1 MSQPQIVINPDETLH
16 IVCRLLFYN
25 IPGFY
30 TNAKTL
36 YNACQ
41 KEGYSFRLRDIAK
54 WLVYQYIHQIY
65 RQPLPCKAEASFS
78 KIKIPNK
85 VQQCDILLHTKD
97 DQDGRRIFV
106 CTFLIIDVATR
117 FKDASSITSR
127 NSLEIWNAVKEIFED
142 PSNNLTWQTLLM
154 TDGDASFR
162 GAFFRGMQQYNVP
175 IRVVD
180 LYSLESLALIKAF
193 KKRIAELIYKVQ
205 YAIEGRLT
213 DGEQSRLWKKILKKY
228 IDYLNNSKT
237 RFIGMSPARAMTLE
251 EVESK
256 PSRKAKRAIGK
267 DEEIKL
273 QKGTAVRYLLKPGE
287 LEGDHRRR
295 ATDPYWSL
303 RVYKIK
309 RVVIGK
315 NPPQPI
321 LYYLENGLIESTA
334 HLMGRNPKRPFKFE
348 ELQVIEEPDKIEY
361 PPDEFMRKYHP
372 TGFVHYVQVAN
383 NKLTKADQYA
393 KKCGGHCLEKTGRI
407 NGHNV
412 YLWSCENGAHQ
423 WEYPLKPS
431 FLNGMQ
437 LDGYNE
443 ELKLAFEYHGSQH
456 YNLNSMFHKRGQID
470 LDEQKSRDQKKRDIC
485 KQEVDEVKPSKK
497 YQGDPH
503 ALAWPF
509 RIIVAG
515 ASNSGERNVKC
526 DDVILCGHHLNEP
539 KYRIVR
545 NFYKYL
551 AQDKSKPYYEDITF
565 STLTPDKIPDPKKF
579 NVKRSKL
586 TIFEDVCSD
595 PPAIQK
601 KIIPYFSRGRHENIS
616 SIYVS
621 QKFHRIPTD
630 IHADQHKAS
639 KVIDGYLRQK
649 EFVVI
654 DINKPR
660 SESFSLRWDTPLN
673 LEKEIKSLGN
683 TSN

>member
-85 VQQCDILLHTKD
+85 VQQCDILLHTHD

-106 CTFLIIDVATR
+106 CTFLIIDVAIR
-117 FKDASSITSR
+117 FKDACSITSR

-142 PSNNLTWQTLLM
+142 PSNPLTWPTLLM
-154 TDGDASFR
+154 TDGDASF
-162 GAFFRGMQQYNVP
+162 Q
-175 IRVVD
+175 
-180 LYSLESLALIKAF
+180 AF

-256 PSRKAKRAIGK
+256 SSRKAKRAIGK
-267 DEEIKL
+267 DEKIKL

-321 LYYLENGLIESTA
+321 LYYLENGPIESTT

-372 TGFVHYVQVAN
+372 TGFIHYVQVAN

-393 KKCGGHCLEKTGRI
+393 KKRVRSNHEIRNIRSGQSQALEKISG
-407 NGHNV
+407 
-412 YLWSCENGAHQ
+412 
-423 WEYPLKPS
+423 K
-431 FLNGMQ
+431 
-437 LDGYNE
+437 
-443 ELKLAFEYHGSQH
+443 K
-456 YNLNSMFHKRGQID
+456 
-470 LDEQKSRDQKKRDIC
+470 KS
-485 KQEVDEVKPSKK
+485 SK
-497 YQGDPH
+497 
-503 ALAWPF
+503 
-509 RIIVAG
+509 I
-515 ASNSGERNVKC
+515 GERNVKC

-630 IHADQHKAS
+630 IRENATHIVLFSGGGSTRKLADIISPYTDADPHKAS

-673 LEKEIKSLGN
+673 LEKEIESLGN

>member
-1 MSQPQIVINPDETLH
+1 MSQPQIVINPDKELH

-30 TNAKTL
+30 TNAKNL

-85 VQQCDILLHTKD
+85 VQQCDILLHTYD

-117 FKDASSITSR
+117 FKDARSITLR

-142 PSNNLTWQTLLM
+142 PSNPLTWPTLLM
-154 TDGDASFR
+154 TDGDASF
-162 GAFFRGMQQYNVP
+162 
-175 IRVVD
+175 
-180 LYSLESLALIKAF
+180 ESLALIKAF

-213 DGEQSRLWKKILKKY
+213 DGERSRLWKKILKKY

-237 RFIGMSPARAMTLE
+237 RLIGMSPARAMTLE
-251 EVESK
+251 KVESK

-309 RVVIGK
+309 RVVIRK

-321 LYYLENGLIESTA
+321 LYYLENGPIESTA
-334 HLMGRNPKRPFKFE
+334 HLMGRNPKRLFKFE

-372 TGFVHYVQVAN
+372 TGFVHYIQIAN
-383 NKLTKADQYA
+383 DKLTKADQYA
-393 KKCGGHCLEKTGRI
+393 KKHSGHCLEKTGRI
-407 NGHNV
+407 NGHN
-412 YLWSCENGAHQ
+412 
-423 WEYPLKPS
+423 
-431 FLNGMQ
+431 
-437 LDGYNE
+437 LD
-443 ELKLAFEYHGSQH
+443 
-456 YNLNSMFHKRGQID
+456 QIM
-470 LDEQKSRDQKKRDIC
+470 KYVIFA
-485 KQEVDEVKPSKK
+485 VDEVKPSKK

-503 ALAWPF
+503 APAWPF

-515 ASNSGERNVKC
+515 ASNSGKTNMILNLLVMNKFYYMFRKKKSSKIGERNVKC

-630 IHADQHKAS
+630 IRENATHIVLFSGGGSTRKLADIISPYTDADPHKAS

-660 SESFSLRWDTPLN
+660 SESFSLRWNTPLN
-673 LEKEIKSLGN
+673 LEKEIESLGN